1 MGSSNI
7 LKYFIYL
14 IFSPFWLLQLLI
26 PKNDKIWV
34 FGAWYGERFT
44 DNSMYLYKYIQENGT
59 GLRSIWIAKNK
70 NILKSNRSSGYETYM
85 KWSIK
90 GIWFCVKA
98 KYVFVTS
105 RKQDVNEFF
114 INGATLINLWHGSP
128 LKKIGADDKYSK
140 VNSFFYS
147 KVVKTLFPISYEFNY
162 DYVTSNAAIFTEK
175 MASSFRLKTTNVLET
190 GCPRNDVFYQPEKDD
205 YNLGLLKKF
214 PEARLV
220 YYLPTF
226 RNSKNPE
233 NIFTQPDF
241 ENDMV
246 EEFLENE
253 NIVLINK
260 GHYVESSKRQSQSS
274 QHSRIIHLKDSDIT
288 SDINFMLKDA
298 DALITDY
305 SSAFFD
311 FLLTERPIIF
321 AAFDLEDYM
330 SKSRELYFEYEN
342 AIAGPMAK
350 NWNEIL
356 FHLKHIWYN
365 EKNKELVR
373 QKNILYNKY
382 HDNHNS
388 KRVMDALIK
397 LS

>member
-1 MGSSNI
+1 MSK
-7 LKYFIYL
+7 LFKYFTL
-14 IFSPFWLLQLLI
+14 TFFLPFWHLQKLLKRK
-26 PKNDKIWV
+26 KNIWV
-34 FGAWYGERFT
+34 FGAWNGQRFS
-44 DNSMYLYKYIQENGT
+44 DNSKYLFEHVSKNGDEIRAIWLTKNREILIKLRDGGQECY
-59 GLRSIWIAKNK
+59 L
-70 NILKSNRSSGYETYM
+70 TY
-85 KWSIK
+85 SFK
-90 GIWFCVKA
+90 GIYFSLKA
-98 KYVFVTS
+98 KYIFVS
-105 RKQDVNEFF
+105 CEKKDVNFLF
-114 INGATLINLWHGSP
+114 VNGAVLIHLWHGNP
-128 LKKIGADDKYSK
+128 LKKIGLDDHYSAVNGFLYSK
-140 VNSFFYS
+140 IVRY
-147 KVVKTLFPISYEFNY
+147 VFPMIYEFNY
-162 DYVTSNAAIFTEK
+162 NYMVSNSKVFTPL
-175 MASSFRLKTTNVLET
+175 MQSSYDLTIEHILET

-260 GHYVESSKRQSQSS
+260 GHYVEAHKRRSQSS
-274 QHSRIIHLKDSDIT
+274 QNSRIIHLKDSDIT

-321 AAFDLEDYM
+321 AAFDLQDYM

-342 AIAGPMAK
+342 AIAGPMVK

-356 FHLKHIWYN
+356 FQLKHIWDN
-365 EKNKELVR
+365 EKNMELVK
-373 QKNILYNKY
+373 QKNVLYNKY
-382 HDNHNS
+382 HDCHNS
-388 KRVMDALIK
+388 KRVMNAILT

>member
-1 MGSSNI
+1 MVPAEIAKRKKNI
-7 LKYFIYL
+7 WI
-14 IFSPFWLLQLLI
+14 
-26 PKNDKIWV
+26 
-34 FGAWYGERFT
+34 FGAWNGQRFS
-44 DNSMYLYKYIQENGT
+44 DNSKYLFEHVSKSGDKIRAIWLTKNTKILTKLRGE
-59 GLRSIWIAKNK
+59 GLECYLTNSFR
-70 NILKSNRSSGYETYM
+70 
-85 KWSIK
+85 
-90 GIWFCVKA
+90 GIYYSLKA
-98 KYVFVTS
+98 KYIFVS
-105 RKQDVNEFF
+105 CEKKDVNFLLVS
-114 INGATLINLWHGSP
+114 GAILIHLWHGNP
-128 LKKIGADDKYSK
+128 LKKIGLDDHYSAVNGFLYSK
-140 VNSFFYS
+140 IIRYV
-147 KVVKTLFPISYEFNY
+147 FPMIYEFNY
-162 DYVTSNAAIFTEK
+162 NYMVSNSKVFTPL
-175 MASSFRLKTTNVLET
+175 MQSSYDLTINQILET

-260 GHYVESSKRQSQSS
+260 GHYVESNKRQSQSS

-311 FLLTERPIIF
+311 FSLMERPIIF
-321 AAFDLEDYM
+321 VAFDLEDYM

-342 AIAGPMAK
+342 AIAVPMAN
-350 NWNEIL
+350 NWSEIL
-356 FHLKHIWYN
+356 FHLKHIWKDSEN
-365 EKNKELVR
+365 RILLEKKNK
-373 QKNILYNKY
+373 LYNKY
-382 HDNHNS
+382 RDAHNS
-388 KRVMDALIK
+388 QRVMNAILG
-397 LS
+397 LSKKK

>member
-1 MGSSNI
+1 MSK
-7 LKYFIYL
+7 LFKYVALTLFL
-14 IFSPFWLLQLLI
+14 PFWYLQKLLKRK
-26 PKNDKIWV
+26 KNIWI
-34 FGAWYGERFT
+34 FGAWNGQRFS
-44 DNSMYLYKYIQENGT
+44 DNSKYLFEHVSKSGDKIRAIWLTKNTKILTKLRGE
-59 GLRSIWIAKNK
+59 GLECYLTNSFR
-70 NILKSNRSSGYETYM
+70 
-85 KWSIK
+85 
-90 GIWFCVKA
+90 GIYYSLKA
-98 KYVFVTS
+98 KYIFVS
-105 RKQDVNEFF
+105 CEKKDVNFLLVS
-114 INGATLINLWHGSP
+114 GAILIHLWHGNP
-128 LKKIGADDKYSK
+128 LKKIGLDDHYSAVNGFLYSK
-140 VNSFFYS
+140 IIRYV
-147 KVVKTLFPISYEFNY
+147 FPMIYEFNY
-162 DYVTSNAAIFTEK
+162 NYMVSNSKVFTPL
-175 MASSFRLKTTNVLET
+175 MQSSYDLTINQILET

-260 GHYVESSKRQSQSS
+260 GHYVESNKRQSQSS

-342 AIAGPMAK
+342 AIAGPMAN
-350 NWNEIL
+350 NWSEIL
-356 FHLKHIWYN
+356 FHLKHIWKDSEN
-365 EKNKELVR
+365 RILLEKKNK
-373 QKNILYNKY
+373 LYNKY
-382 HDNHNS
+382 RDAHNS
-388 KRVMDALIK
+388 QRVMNAILG
-397 LS
+397 LSK